1 MTIDDLSHEEI
12 GTKTKNIELLNIEL
26 EPFVGDE
33 LNNRN
38 TMNTTTLA
46 QPASTYRPLA
56 ETWHPTTTTTD
67 YMTIEKLRINATSRL
82 EKMLSAEDEFDRDVK
97 TAISGDEL
105 VNRLSGRIYKMFEN
119 DGKLSAK
126 C

>member
-1 MTIDDLSHEEI
+1 
-12 GTKTKNIELLNIEL
+12 
-26 EPFVGDE
+26 
-33 LNNRN
+33 
-38 TMNTTTLA
+38 MNTTTLA
-46 QPASTYRPLA
+46 QAATATTY
-56 ETWHPTTTTTD
+56 
-67 YMTIEKLRINATSRL
+67 YMTTEKLRINATPRL
-82 EKMLSAEDEFDRDVK
+82 EKMLSAEDEFERDLK